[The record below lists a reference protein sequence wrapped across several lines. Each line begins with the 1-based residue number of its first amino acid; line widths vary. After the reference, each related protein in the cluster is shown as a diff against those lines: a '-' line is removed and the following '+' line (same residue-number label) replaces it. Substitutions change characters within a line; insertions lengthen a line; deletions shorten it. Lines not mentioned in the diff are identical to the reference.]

1 MKKNYTLVL
10 LTVLIFPF
18 TNSFAQCTGGRY
30 TSPIFASYDSV
41 MNVQYGA
48 NIKVNNQNQNLLL
61 DIYSP
66 AGDTETQRPLIL
78 IAHGGS
84 FIGGSKTGQDVVPLC
99 RDFVRMGYVVASV
112 EYRLGIANFPFP
124 GPDSTDAS
132 ESVMRA
138 TQDARAA
145 VRFFKKNVITG
156 GNTYGVDTNN
166 FFFSGVSA
174 GAFMALHLA
183 YLEDPNELPVYIDTT
198 QIGLSG
204 GMEGSSGNPGYNSDV
219 RAIVNICGALGDTAL
234 MHAGD
239 EPVCS
244 FHGTNDGT
252 VPYGSAVIT
261 LIGVYP
267 LLQVDGSFSV
277 SAKATELGIENCF
290 ETHEGQDHVPH
301 TGSAQYYDTTK
312 VIMKNFLSHFV
323 CGYALD
329 CSYNN
334 AVGIAENNSAL
345 QEAFLYP
352 NPASGN
358 VTVDLSDVPMDEKG
372 RTINFFDCMGRNVTG
387 ISGIISGKV
396 VVNCSDISPGIYFVE
411 VSSANHKAYSKLV
424 IE

>member
-1 MKKNYTLVL
+1 
-10 LTVLIFPF
+10 
-18 TNSFAQCTGGRY
+18 
-30 TSPIFASYDSV
+30 
-41 MNVQYGA
+41 MNIQYGA
-48 NIKVNNQNQNLLL
+48 NTRVNGQSQNLLL
-61 DIYSP
+61 DIYEPS
-66 AGDTETQRPLIL
+66 GDVETARPLIL

-84 FIGGSKTGQDVVPLC
+84 FIGGSKTGPDVVPLC
-99 RDFVRMGYVVASV
+99 HDFAKMGYVVASV

-132 ESVMRA
+132 EAVMRA

-145 VRFFKKNVITG
+145 VRFFRKNVITG
-156 GNTYGVDTNN
+156 GNTYGIDTNN
-166 FFFSGVSA
+166 IYFAGVSA

-204 GMEGSSGNPGYNSDV
+204 GMEGNSGNQGYNSDV
-219 RAIVNICGALGDTAL
+219 RAIINICGALGDTAW

-277 SAKATELGIENCF
+277 SARAADLGIENCF

-301 TGSAQYYDTTK
+301 VGNAQYYDTTR
-312 VIMKNFLSHFV
+312 VIMRNFLSHFV
-323 CGYALD
+323 CGNSLE
-329 CSYNN
+329 CFYNYSV
-334 AVGIAENNSAL
+334 AVNEHNPSDSDIN
-345 QEAFLYP
+345 LYP
-352 NPASGN
+352 NPANSEFRIQNSEFKIQEVELFDVLGKSILKRSGLEGKSEISID
-358 VTVDLSDVPMDEKG
+358 VAALS
-372 RTINFFDCMGRNVTG
+372 
-387 ISGIISGKV
+387 SGIYMVKLIS
-396 VVNCSDISPGIYFVE
+396 SDR
-411 VSSANHKAYSKLV
+411 VSFAKLV
-424 IE
+424 RE